1 MNIKDLPDPHPRNA
15 AYLRPDSA
23 ERYSKV
29 AKVFAESIRRNNSLE
44 DKGSNCPILVEGKRD
59 EETLRDI
66 GFKGTIEVLN
76 RGWDQSRLIAYLYDT
91 YGSKNPI
98 DAGPSVIVLMDWDR
112 TGGRLQSTIR
122 KRLESLDVKIDES
135 LWFALMRT
143 MKPEGRTVEAL
154 HAHVDTL
161 LPFIQEHIDF
171 DL

>member
-1 MNIKDLPDPHPRNA
+1 VNIGDLPDPHPRNA

-44 DKGSNCPILVEGKRD
+44 DKGSNCPVLVEGKRD
-59 EETLRDI
+59 EEALRDI

-76 RGWDQSRLIAYLYDT
+76 RGWDRSRLIAYLYDT
-91 YGSKNPI
+91 YGSMNPI
-98 DAGPSVIVLMDWDR
+98 DAGPPVIVLMDWDR